1 MAIRLYIDNR
11 PADIDSRT
19 HIAITL
25 SIGAFTRPE
34 ESATGYTKSISIPA
48 TPTNRALMGGSEQ
61 LHSLP
66 LFGSQ
71 HHRARIEEEGFVLME
86 GPIRLLES
94 TMGGEERY
102 RFNILGAACDWLKSA
117 RESLASLAID
127 YEKELNPITIA
138 QSWTEESTPIRYLPV
153 RRDLYTSEAE
163 RGLGIFPP
171 ARVLTADDY
180 HPFLHI
186 ATMVEHIFKEAGY
199 SVESRFMSGE
209 LFRTLYMSGYF
220 SERDVAMLVEAMGF
234 RASRFKAAT
243 ATVGSG
249 GQIFCTP
256 LTNGPTVGNL
266 VDTASL
272 YATDEEGNRAFDVYD
287 NGGCFVTDESGRVCF
302 KPLEEVSVS
311 FKYNFH
317 YLTDYRM
324 ISSQELAGFNTIRL
338 DGDDVRKFTIINPY
352 PDKKEEINSG
362 MEYRVVAFGA
372 SDSAYHILYGWEEL
386 EDGTVRSVRLAD
398 FYGSEAIFISND
410 TVGKVRN
417 LSLMRD
423 GALYEGDWA
432 VYNGH
437 ISTTGQREVK
447 ITLTGRR
454 VTATS
459 GNPAYFDMVC
469 FEGGEEGMSLTLLP
483 DTSITPIFNPHP
495 GEGSVITFADVARHN
510 CSRLDLLA
518 AIRQMFNLRF
528 YTDAIARKVMI
539 EPLDEFY
546 NRHMVDWS
554 DKVDLNYPIV
564 VEEIGKSA
572 PREVVWRYREGDGAV
587 ARYDSAHGVVLGCW
601 EATVASAVTS
611 TTRSVSVNPLFT
623 PTLSQPSSLQG
634 SPSATLITVGDRQ
647 RLVRGGDS
655 LNFPAKVV
663 RYSGMVPLPEGERWD
678 WPGYGDSYPYLA
690 FHSPE
695 QGWTLG
701 FENRDGVVGLHS
713 YWDSTVD
720 TLSNARRVTLYLHLT
735 PTDVEPLAMPDR
747 LANDFRALYRLT
759 IDGEPALYRLEEVCD
774 YNPEQASVKCKF
786 VQVLK
791 V

>member
-1 MAIRLYIDNR
+1 MAIELYIDNCL
-11 PADIDSRT
+11 ADIDNRT
-19 HIAITL
+19 RIAITL
-25 SIGAFTRPE
+25 SLGRLTKPE
-34 ESATGYTKSISIPA
+34 ESATGYAKSISIPA
-48 TPTNRALMGGSEQ
+48 TPTNCALMGDSEQ

-71 HHRARIEEEGFVLME
+71 CHRARIEEEGFVLLE
-86 GPIRLLES
+86 GPMRLVES
-94 TMGGEERY
+94 TLGGEERY

-117 RESLASLAID
+117 RESLASLTID
-127 YEKELNPITIA
+127 YEKVLNPITIA
-138 QSWTEESTPIRYLPV
+138 QSWSEESTPIRYLPV
-153 RRDLYTSEAE
+153 RRDLYFTEE
-163 RGLGIFPP
+163 RGVDIFPP

-186 ATMVEHIFKEAGY
+186 ATMVEKIFEEAGY

-209 LFRTLYMSGYF
+209 LFRDLYMSGYF
-220 SERDVAMLVEAMGF
+220 SERDVALLVEAMDF

-243 ATVGSG
+243 ATAGGG
-249 GQIFCTP
+249 GQILCTP

-272 YATDEEGNRAFDVYD
+272 YATDQEGNRAYDVYD

-311 FKYNFH
+311 FKYYFH

-324 ISSQELAGFNTIRL
+324 LSSRELAGFNTIRL
-338 DGDDVRKFTIINPY
+338 DGDDVRKFTIANPF
-352 PDKKEEINSG
+352 PDRKEEINSG
-362 MEYRVVAFGA
+362 MEYRVVVFGA
-372 SDSAYHILYGWEEL
+372 SASAHHILYGWEEL
-386 EDGTVRSVRLAD
+386 EGGEKRSVTLAN
-398 FYGSEAIFISND
+398 FYGSEALFISND
-410 TVGKVRN
+410 SAGKVRN
-417 LSLMRD
+417 LWLLCD
-423 GALYEGDWA
+423 GVPYEGDWA
-432 VYNGH
+432 VYNSH
-437 ISTTGQREVK
+437 IATRGQREVK

-454 VTATS
+454 VSAT
-459 GNPAYFDMVC
+459 GGEPAYFDMVC
-469 FEGGEEGMSLTLLP
+469 FEGGEDGMSLTLLP
-483 DTSITPIFNPHP
+483 DTSITPVFNPHP

-528 YTDAIARKVMI
+528 YTDAITRKVMI

-546 NRHMVDWS
+546 NRHIVDWS
-554 DKVDLNYPIV
+554 DKVDFGYPIV
-564 VEEIGKSA
+564 VEEVGSSA

-587 ARYDSAHGVVLGCW
+587 ARYDSAQGVVLGCW
-601 EATVASAVTS
+601 EATVDSAAGS
-611 TTRSVSVNPLFT
+611 TTRSVSINPLFT
-623 PTLSQPSSLQG
+623 PTLSQPSLLQG
-634 SPSATLITVGDRQ
+634 SPSATLIAVGDRQ
-647 RLVRGGDS
+647 RFVRGGDS
-655 LNFPAKVV
+655 MNFPAKVV

-701 FENRDGVVGLHS
+701 FEDRDGVIGLHS
-713 YWDSTVD
+713 YWDSTVE
-720 TLSNARRVTLYLHLT
+720 TLSYARRVTLYLHLT
-735 PTDVEPLAMPDR
+735 PTDVEPLAMPDK
-747 LANDFRALYRLT
+747 LGDDFRALYRLT

-774 YNPEQASVKCKF
+774 YNPEYSSVKCKF

-791 V
+791 I